1 MKTLKTVL
9 LINALSSG
17 VTGLGLIVSSSFIA
31 QLFGVSAT
39 GPFIE
44 VGIFLVAFATLVL
57 VVSRGETQNA
67 NAVRFIIA
75 LDLFWVVTSFSIVLL
90 HLFNLSVL
98 GYLLITMVA
107 LWVGAMAYLQSAGL
121 KRLTSN

>member
-1 MKTLKTVL
+1 MKTLKKVL

-17 VTGLGLIVSSSFIA
+17 VTGLGLIVSSSLIA

-44 VGIFLVAFATLVL
+44 VGIFLVAFASLVL
-57 VVSRGETQNA
+57 FVSRGVVQNA

-75 LDLFWVVTSFSIVLL
+75 LDLLWVVTSFVIVLL
-90 HLFNLSVL
+90 HLFDLSVL
-98 GYLLITMVA
+98 GYLLISGVA

-121 KRLTSN
+121 KQLASN

>member
-17 VTGLGLIVSSSFIA
+17 VTGLGLIISASLIA
-31 QLFGVSAT
+31 PLFEVAAP

-44 VGIFLVAFATLVL
+44 VGVFLVAFATLVL
-57 VVSRGETQNA
+57 FVSRGETQNA

-75 LDLFWVVTSFSIVLL
+75 LDLLWVVTSFAIVFLQ
-90 HLFNLSVL
+90 LFNLSIL
-98 GYLLITMVA
+98 GYLLISGVA

-121 KRLTSN
+121 KQLATN

>member
-17 VTGLGLIVSSSFIA
+17 VTGLGLIVSSSLIA

-57 VVSRGETQNA
+57 FVSRGETQNV
-67 NAVRFIIA
+67 NAVRFIIV
-75 LDLFWVVTSFSIVLL
+75 LDFLWVIASFTIVLL

-98 GYLLITMVA
+98 GYLLVSGVS

-121 KRLTSN
+121 KQLTSN

>member
-17 VTGLGLIVSSSFIA
+17 VTGLGLIISSSLVA

-44 VGIFLVAFATLVL
+44 VGIFLLAFASLVL
-57 VVSRGETQNA
+57 FVGRGETHHV

-75 LDLFWVVTSFSIVLL
+75 LDLLWVIISLVIVLL
-90 HLFNLSVL
+90 HLFDLSVL
-98 GYLLITMVA
+98 GYLLISGVA

-121 KRLTSN
+121 KQLTSN

>member
-17 VTGLGLIVSSSFIA
+17 ATGLGLIVGSSLIA
-31 QLFGVSAT
+31 PLFGVTAT

-44 VGIFLVAFATLVL
+44 VGIFLVAFAVLVL
-57 VVSRGETQNA
+57 FVSRGETQNS
-67 NAVRFIIA
+67 NAVRFIIV
-75 LDLFWVVTSFSIVLL
+75 LDLLWVIVSFAIVFLQ
-90 HLFNLSVL
+90 LFNLSLL
-98 GYLLITMVA
+98 GYLLISGVA

-121 KRLTSN
+121 KQLTTN

>member
-17 VTGLGLIVSSSFIA
+17 ITGLILIVAASLIA

-57 VVSRGETQNA
+57 FVSRGDTQNV

-75 LDLFWVVTSFSIVLL
+75 IDLLWVVASIAIVFLQV
-90 HLFNLSVL
+90 FDLSTL
-98 GYLLITMVA
+98 GYLLISGVA

-121 KRLTSN
+121 KQPTSN

>member
-17 VTGLGLIVSSSFIA
+17 VTGLGLIVSSSLIA

-44 VGIFLVAFATLVL
+44 VGIFLVAFASLVL
-57 VVSRGETQNA
+57 FVSRGVVQNA

-75 LDLFWVVTSFSIVLL
+75 LDLLWVVTSFVIVLL
-90 HLFNLSVL
+90 HLFDLSVL
-98 GYLLITMVA
+98 GYLLISGVA

-121 KRLTSN
+121 KQLASN